1 VIRAREA
8 YENGIFTVRFIGKEL
23 DQRGVS
29 IYDLSQ
35 TLLAMQRIVHK
46 AYLAQHER
54 LEKGAFPNKEER
66 EFLALQ
72 LGERR
77 RSSDAFALV
86 PLLADPTVQGVL
98 KQVADYVISGV
109 IGYYVGDVL
118 KRARAEDDGDKQIFI
133 GSIYAEVVNIAN
145 RVNATGGVEAISI
158 GAPALGHETVAAFTP
173 ETKEYLGSLRGEVYL
188 GRRMK
193 ITGRVYKMYPS
204 SKIVSIRRAG
214 GKKVDIF
221 LTDEDFDTIRYHPE
235 TNPNYTFHGRPR
247 YQLGIET
254 KEVTAFE
261 ADTIEPA
268 KRKGT
273 DDKQS
278 T

>member
-1 VIRAREA
+1 MDRDREA
-8 YENGIFTVRFIGKEL
+8 YENGIFTVRFIGENLGKH
-23 DQRGVS
+23 GVS
-29 IYDLSQ
+29 IYDLAQ

-46 AYLAQHER
+46 AYLAQNER

-66 EFLALQ
+66 EQLALQ

-77 RSSDAFALV
+77 RTSDAFALV
-86 PLLADPTVQGVL
+86 PLLADPTVQALL

-109 IGYYVGDVL
+109 VGYYVGDVL

-158 GAPALGHETVAAFTP
+158 GCPALGQDTIAAFTP
-173 ETKEYLGSLRGEVYL
+173 QTKEYLGSLRGEVYL
-188 GRRMK
+188 GRKMHIK
-193 ITGRVYKMYPS
+193 GKVYKMYPS
-204 SKIVSIRRAG
+204 SKIVSIRRAA

-221 LTDEDFDTIRYHPE
+221 LNEVDFETIRYHPE
-235 TNPNYTFHGRPR
+235 ENPYFVFHGRPR

-254 KEVTAFE
+254 KEVTEFE
-261 ADTIEPA
+261 AESIEPA
-268 KRKGT
+268 PKR
-273 DDKQS
+273 S
-278 T
+278 